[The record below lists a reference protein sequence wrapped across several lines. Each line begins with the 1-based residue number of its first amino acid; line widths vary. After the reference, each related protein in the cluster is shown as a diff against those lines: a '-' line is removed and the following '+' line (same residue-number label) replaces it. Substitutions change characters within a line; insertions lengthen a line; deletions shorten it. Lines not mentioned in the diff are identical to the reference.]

1 MWEGLLFGRTKYCAV
16 LQEEMNERRRN
27 FGRITNSFIL
37 GLLLFEGN
45 QKIITPKSMESKG
58 VLVAREG

>member
-1 MWEGLLFGRTKYCAV
+1 
-16 LQEEMNERRRN
+16 MNERRRN